1 MTSCLVSL
9 NKQHANERFVQG
21 LLRQRV
27 LLPAISDD
35 FMGGLLM
42 QYGTVYAALKVLN
55 LVSKCH

>member
-1 MTSCLVSL
+1 L